1 MINIKSPVDIEQMKA
16 AGALSKAALRRA
28 GALVRPGVSTKEI
41 DQVVE
46 GFIRLHGAV
55 PTFKGYGGF
64 PASIC
69 SSVNEQIVH
78 GIPSPVTILQE
89 GDIISIDTGATY
101 QGWVGDNAWT
111 FYVGEPSA
119 EWKALCE
126 CTRDCLKAAI
136 EQAVPGNH
144 LGDIGAVVQELAEKN
159 GYGVV
164 RDYVGHGVGRVMH
177 EDPEVRNYGRR
188 GRGVRLQAGMVIAI
202 EPMITLGTYRCH
214 TLANG
219 WTVVTDDGQPAA
231 PMRTRLPS
239 PRMAPS
245 FSPRTRGARGARC
258 TGVPRSRHLDRQAPI
273 ESMLCWS
280 DAAWTQF
287 WIFGM
292 IFGRCQRV
300 EREEF

>member
-1 MINIKSPVDIEQMKA
+1 MINIKTPVEIEQMKA

-64 PASIC
+64 PGSIC
-69 SSVNEQIVH
+69 SSVNEQVVH
-78 GIPSPVTILQE
+78 GIPSPSVLLQE
-89 GDIISIDTGATY
+89 GDIVSIDTGATY

-111 FYVGEPSA
+111 FYVGEPSEA
-119 EWKALCE
+119 WKALCE

-144 LGDIGAVVQELAEKN
+144 LGDIGAAVQELAESN

-177 EDPEVRNYGRR
+177 EDPEVRNYGKR

-202 EPMITLGTYRCH
+202 EPMVNMGKPGVKILDDEWTTVTRDGSLSAHFEHTVAIT
-214 TLANG
+214 
-219 WTVVTDDGQPAA
+219 TDGPVLLTA
-231 PMRTRLPS
+231 L
-239 PRMAPS
+239 
-245 FSPRTRGARGARC
+245 
-258 TGVPRSRHLDRQAPI
+258 
-273 ESMLCWS
+273 E
-280 DAAWTQF
+280 
-287 WIFGM
+287 
-292 IFGRCQRV
+292 
-300 EREEF
+300 

>member
-1 MINIKSPVDIEQMKA
+1 MAVKLKSPTQIEAMKE
-16 AGALSKAALRRA
+16 AGRVSALALRRVGEA
-28 GALVRPGVSTKEI
+28 VEPGITTAELDAIAEKVI
-41 DQVVE
+41 RAE
-46 GFIRLHGAV
+46 GGV
-55 PTFKGYGGF
+55 PAFKGYGGF

-78 GIPSPVTILQE
+78 GIPSPQVVLQE

-144 LGDIGAVVQELAEKN
+144 LGDVGAAVQELAESN
-159 GYGVV
+159 GFGVV

-177 EDPEVRNYGRR
+177 EDPEVRNYGKR
-188 GRGVRLQAGMVIAI
+188 GRGVKLQAGMVIAI
-202 EPMITLGTYRCH
+202 EPMITLGGYECH

-219 WTVVTDDGQPAA
+219 WTVVTDDGTPAA
-231 PMRTRLPS
+231 HYENTVAITEDGPVILTQDEKGPWCPMQGGS
-239 PRMAPS
+239 E
-245 FSPRTRGARGARC
+245 
-258 TGVPRSRHLDRQAPI
+258 D
-273 ESMLCWS
+273 
-280 DAAWTQF
+280 
-287 WIFGM
+287 
-292 IFGRCQRV
+292 
-300 EREEF
+300 